1 MAFES
6 KGKRPQE
13 QTLSVQLVLEAG
25 VAILDNKDVYMLYF
39 IEDIFSSVITGKLQF
54 ADPYGTFE
62 LGPVTGNEKIIIS
75 YGQDED
81 REIEFVIYKV
91 NTIQQMGQIES
102 GTKQVF
108 ELYFVEEMLY
118 DLNHYTYS
126 RSWTNTYTSDII
138 ADILRVM
145 LGNPTLGMWEDSN
158 EYLENFYMPYWRP
171 KEAIKWLIERSSGYR
186 SKQGGYLFFNNRN
199 GVNFITID
207 TLMSSVL
214 MDTEL
219 YRLGTP
225 ESDWSYN
232 NVLGWKVLGFDST
245 AKRFLRGG
253 TRLGFDSS
261 TKTFLESSNTY
272 SDSISKHVVL
282 GNYSMFTDISA
293 PYAKY
298 YLEGDSDISLLDNI
312 HQNDFI
318 KRYSKQMM
326 VQITVPGRIENRFC
340 GGLIEVD
347 WPSAAKTQ
355 IGNKMMKGFY
365 LVKSITHQWS
375 AGQNPQYLQKLVLLK
390 NGYTDVDINKAFQ
403 LVKATKKNVAG
414 DASVVYQLGSVK

>member
-6 KGKRPQE
+6 KSKRPQE

-25 VAILDNKDVYMLYF
+25 VAILDNKDLYMLYF

-54 ADPYGTFE
+54 ADPYGAFE
-62 LGPVTGNEKIIIS
+62 LGPITGNEKIIVS

-91 NTIQQMGQIES
+91 NTIQQMGQVES

-108 ELYFVEEMLY
+108 EIFFVEEMLY

-126 RSWTNTYTSDII
+126 RAWTDTKTSDIV

-145 LGNPTLGMWEDSN
+145 LGDPALGEWEDSN
-158 EYLENFYMPYWRP
+158 EILENFYMPYWRP
-171 KEAIKWLIERSSGYR
+171 KDAIKWLIERSSGFT

-207 TLMSSVL
+207 KLMTSVL

-219 YRLGTP
+219 YRLGTS

-232 NVLGWKVLGFDST
+232 NVLGWKVLGFDSA

-293 PYAKY
+293 PLAKT

-326 VQITVPGRIENRFC
+326 VQITVPGRIKNRFC
-340 GGLIEVD
+340 GGLVEID
-347 WPSAAKTQ
+347 WPSSVKSQ
-355 IGNKMMKGFY
+355 VGNKMMKGFY

-375 AGQNPQYLQKLVLLK
+375 AHQNPPYLQKLVLLK

-414 DASVVYQLGSVK
+414 DASEVYQLGAVT